1 VIFLA
6 SQASPT
12 HTAADYESLDSIA
25 VARAENM
32 FRQRAYTV
40 DEYLCPREV
49 SPELDDMP
57 PMRKCALY

>member
-1 VIFLA
+1 MIISA

-12 HTAADYESLDSIA
+12 HTAADYESLDSVA

-40 DEYLCPREV
+40 DDYLCPREV

-57 PMRKCALY
+57 PMRKCVLY